1 MHIVGQKCPQCAVNQ
16 RAQKRS
22 LGKNTFIQKAIKVHG
37 EIYIYDKV
45 KYVNN
50 RTKVAI
56 FCTSCNKYFNQ
67 NPDDHLQGHGCRN
80 CCKYGID
87 ITKPITFYIL
97 KLNYNNEIVYK
108 FGITNKSVH
117 KRYISD
123 NPNKVINKTLLEVS
137 FLDSYDAVLFE
148 KDVKNKLNNYIYEGS
163 TMFFNKTK
171 NTEIL
176 TINPLAAVLQ
186 AFKLKS

>member
-1 MHIVGQKCPQCAVNQ
+1 MHTVGQKCPQCAINQ
-16 RAQKRS
+16 RARKRS
-22 LGKNTFIQKAIKVHG
+22 LGKNTFIQKAIKIHG
-37 EIYIYDKV
+37 EVYIYNKV
-45 KYVNN
+45 KYTNN
-50 RTKVAI
+50 RTKVDI
-56 FCTSCNKYFNQ
+56 FCTSCNNYFSQ

-80 CCKYGID
+80 CYKYGID

-97 KLNYNNEIVYK
+97 ELKHSNEIAYK
-108 FGITNKSVH
+108 IGITNKSVY

-123 NPNKVINKTLLEVS
+123 NPNKTINKVLLEVS

-148 KDVKNKLNNYIYEGS
+148 KDIKSKLDNYKYKGS

-171 NTEIL
+171 HTEIL
-176 TINPLAAVLQ
+176 MINPLTAVLQ